1 MRTNKIICPYC
12 KNSQRIYFLSYPFI
26 NFFNLFSKHEK
37 QIPTKII
44 TEANKVVKNFSCKQC
59 LKQLIYFYNINN
71 KNYFVDGLNLKYIRD
86 TILTL
91 TIGIKTLKNKISK
104 LENDQMNHESE
115 KLLEFLRIK
124 VIKDEEKLKHLI
136 EENKEMPLDL

>member
-1 MRTNKIICPYC
+1 MRTNIIICPYC

-59 LKQLIYFYNINN
+59 LKQLIYFFNIDN
-71 KNYFVDGLNLKYIRD
+71 KNYFVDGVNLKHVRD
-86 TILTL
+86 NILQKTN
-91 TIGIKTLKNKISK
+91 GIKTLKNKIFK
-104 LENDQMNHESE
+104 LENDQMSPESE

-124 VIKDEEKLKHLI
+124 VIKEEEMLTRLI
-136 EENKEMPLDL
+136 EENKELPLNL

>member
-1 MRTNKIICPYC
+1 MRTNKIACPYC
-12 KNSQRIYFLSYPFI
+12 KSLQRIYFLSYPFI

-44 TEANKVVKNFSCKQC
+44 TEVNKVVKNFSCKQC

-136 EENKEMPLDL
+136 EENKEMPLNL

>member
-26 NFFNLFSKHEK
+26 NFFNLFSKHER

-44 TEANKVVKNFSCKQC
+44 TQANKVVKNFSCKQC
-59 LKQLIYFYNINN
+59 LKQLIYFFNIDN
-71 KNYFVDGLNLKYIRD
+71 KNYFVDGVNLKYVRD
-86 TILTL
+86 SILQQTN
-91 TIGIKTLKNKISK
+91 GIKSLKNKIFK
-104 LENDQMNHESE
+104 LENDQMSPESE

-124 VIKDEEKLKHLI
+124 VIKEEEKLKHLI
-136 EENKEMPLDL
+136 EENKELTLNL